1 MNETKINKKYK
12 KPLQV
17 YFTPVEWD
25 MLDELLED
33 TNAESLSA
41 VLRAALISYYVDTM
55 EKLEK
60 EAKSDG

>member
-1 MNETKINKKYK
+1 MNEIKSNKKYK

-17 YFTPVEWD
+17 YFNHVEWD

-41 VLRAALISYYVDTM
+41 VLRAALISYYADTM
-55 EKLEK
+55 EKREDK
-60 EAKSDG
+60 Q